1 MKQLI
6 RKILKEENLKQN
18 LKQQIKDYGLLGT
31 SDLVDGIEN
40 LFKLLDINSP
50 MDFLHLFDDLKVVHK
65 KKNNKIYYINDL
77 GEVLMYYQVPQTYDG
92 EMNKSVYVDYINIWS
107 ILQFHF
113 KMPHSKVADIVRDWA
128 VEVYGLQGFLIKASY
143 VSPKIHED

>member
-1 MKQLI
+1 
-6 RKILKEENLKQN
+6 
-18 LKQQIKDYGLLGT
+18 
-31 SDLVDGIEN
+31 
-40 LFKLLDINSP
+40 